1 MRYGLCAG
9 VLLLTALS
17 AAAQAAP
24 EVVVEGKNEVL
35 YLDDLGKPSRWGP
48 SECTV
53 TASKT
58 RKADGRP
65 TLRIDMPV
73 DHHGGE
79 KRYPIGWPRLYAK
92 LRKPTE
98 TQWGAFERFEFLLYA
113 TMSRAKPPTQVA
125 TFHILCPDRRHATY
139 HRFRKIKLGEW
150 IRVSVP
156 VAKIK
161 DLRNLQRLGFN
172 ISESNY
178 KHGDKLRF
186 FLGGFRLVRPKDF
199 ELRGM
204 KVRNAVLYQGQ
215 PTLKVD
221 LVLAGPPV
229 SIHRALPLTVLR
241 GKERLRV
248 ESLPVKVGA
257 QTLEVD
263 IRELK
268 LKPGTY
274 TLTAYDDNPKLRKTA
289 RFRVLE
295 TPWQER

>member
-1 MRYGLCAG
+1 MRYGVCAAAL
-9 VLLLTALS
+9 VLTAFS

-24 EVVVEGKNEVL
+24 EVVVQGKNESL
-35 YLDDLGKPSRWGP
+35 YLDGLGKPARWGP

-53 TASKT
+53 TVSKT

-65 TLRIDMPV
+65 TLQIDMPV

-92 LRKPTE
+92 LRKPAE
-98 TQWGAFERFEFLLYA
+98 TQWDAFERFEFLFYA
-113 TMSRAKPPTQVA
+113 TMSRAKPPTQVG
-125 TFHILCPDRRHATY
+125 TFHIQCPDRRHATY
-139 HRFRKIKLGEW
+139 HRFRKIKLNEW

-161 DLRNLQRLGFN
+161 SLQNLKTIGFN

-186 FLGGFRLVRPKDF
+186 YLGGFRLVRPKDF
-199 ELRGM
+199 ELRSL
-204 KVRNAVLYQGQ
+204 KVRNAVVYQGQ
-215 PTLKVD
+215 PTLKVN
-221 LVLAGPPV
+221 LELAGPPMK
-229 SIHRALPLTVLR
+229 IHRALPLTIRR
-241 GKERLRV
+241 GKDKLRV
-248 ESLPVKVGA
+248 ESLPVTVGA
-257 QTLEVD
+257 QTLDVD

-274 TLTAYDDNPKLRKTA
+274 TLVAYDDNPKLRRTA
-289 RFRVLE
+289 PFRVLE